1 MAGIL
6 PGKYRVRV
14 RAGGDRSYSAGLF
27 LEDEF
32 DLELH
37 PGLVVAR
44 SIMMR
49 QGAGLRITLRDE
61 DGALLSGQYEF
72 LDHMGSSVSL
82 MLEVRGENGAIWHSI
97 RKIYAHGTHESRTE
111 LHPGRY
117 RLVLRSKGYA
127 ERSVMLELRAG
138 EYEDVDVTLSK

>member
-27 LEDEF
+27 FKNEF

-37 PGLVVAR
+37 PGLVTRA
-44 SIMMR
+44 IKLR
-49 QGAGLRITLRDE
+49 QGAGLRVTLRDE

-97 RKIYAHGTHESRTE
+97 RKIYAHGTHESRNE

-138 EYEDVDVTLSK
+138 EYEDVDVTLSQ